1 MNTEGLSPLPIRK
14 DDEKYAGF
22 MREKE
27 QRYLTL
33 EALSDV
39 EQMNF
44 ISHEVVLAWAI
55 SLRTDSSD

>member
-22 MREKE
+22 VREKE
-27 QRYLTL
+27 QRCLTL

-44 ISHEVVLAWAI
+44 ISHEAVLHG
-55 SLRTDSSD
+55 L